1 MTISL
6 YALSYQRQRCNRRG
20 VGCRGFRLQMTAFG
34 AWASPAGQIGNVAF
48 PPRAAIRSLSR
59 PSIALDPIG
68 HSVELVLSTLSRPSW
83 LLQRVVGST
92 RKQPFTLGLHQ
103 LRPARREAPLPLSGR

>member
-1 MTISL
+1 MVEPL
-6 YALSYQRQRCNRRG
+6 RHRQ
-20 VGCRGFRLQMTAFG
+20 TKG
-34 AWASPAGQIGNVAF
+34 AATDMPGLP
-48 PPRAAIRSLSR
+48 PPRHIPTLPIAAIRSLSR

-103 LRPARREAPLPLSGR
+103 LRPARREAPLPLSGRRCRTPR